1 MNVPFILLII
11 LLILMTTIGGKRG
24 LKSFFTL
31 LFNFIMMFVFLIL
44 IGARFNPIT
53 VTIVGCIIISI
64 ITLFFINGVNVKTV
78 SSLVSVSIVVIL
90 TMLITYNIGSNSNI
104 QGFSKEQLET
114 TAYLS
119 HYVHLDFGKVIV
131 CQILFGLLGAIID
144 VSISISS
151 SMNEI
156 YKSDSSITKI
166 SLFKSGM
173 SIGKDILGTMT
184 NTLLFAY
191 IGSFMSLI
199 IYFNE
204 LHYSLSEILNGK
216 IFCSEIFQSLC
227 GGIGIVLIIPITAFI
242 CSKLLFLKLELKTK

>member
-11 LLILMTTIGGKRG
+11 LLILMTLIGGQRG
-24 LKSFFTL
+24 TKSFFTL
-31 LFNFIMMFVFLIL
+31 LFNFIIMFIFLIL
-44 IGARFNPIT
+44 IGARLNPIT
-53 VTIVGCIIISI
+53 VTIVGCIIISFT
-64 ITLFFINGVNVKTV
+64 TLFFINGVNIKTV
-78 SSLVSVSIVVIL
+78 SSLISVAIVVIL

-104 QGFSKEQLET
+104 QGFSSEQVET

-119 HYVHLDFGKVIV
+119 VYVNLDFTKIIV
-131 CQILFGLLGAIID
+131 CEILFGLLGAIID

-156 YKSDSSITKI
+156 YKSDTSITRI
-166 SLFKSGM
+166 NLFKSGM

-204 LHYSLSEILNGK
+204 LHYSLSQIFNGK
-216 IFCSEIFQSLC
+216 VFCSEIFQSLC
-227 GGIGIVLIIPITAFI
+227 GGIGIILIIPITAFI
-242 CSKLLFLKLELKTK
+242 CSKLLFLKLQPKAK